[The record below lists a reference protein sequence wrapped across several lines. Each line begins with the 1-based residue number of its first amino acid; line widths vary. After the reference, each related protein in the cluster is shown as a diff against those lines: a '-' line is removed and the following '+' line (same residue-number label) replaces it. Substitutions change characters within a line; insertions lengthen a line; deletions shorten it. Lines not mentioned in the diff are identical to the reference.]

1 MNQVNINLNSISFK
15 KCLNSKDTILGFF
28 WPISPIF
35 EAKKVASK
43 TPADMHNFIWVYH
56 HGNPGKSIA
65 PIPRKQLADDKD

>member
-28 WPISPIF
+28 GPIF
-35 EAKKVASK
+35 ETKKVVSK

-65 PIPRKQLADDKD
+65 PIPTKQLADDKD